1 METLYLIIL
10 KHPKLSWNWKTGDIF
25 WIDNRQV
32 MHSRNH
38 FTGPRKVLASL
49 WVRHQDEV
57 FGPQMIGC
65 LERKPNY
72 LDLYLIHFPISLDY
86 LSLDQKYPP
95 EWVNLNQKMVLQPQD
110 LSETWKAMEELYRQK
125 LVKSIGV
132 SNFNSSLLRQIIN
145 SSSIPPEAIQIELHP
160 YLSQE
165 RMLTMCRQLQ
175 IPVIAYS
182 PLGAKSYIELEMATS
197 LQDLCSHQII
207 LQLSQQHGKS
217 PVQILLRWAIQ
228 RKTIPICKSSSEKHM
243 IENLDIF
250 DFSLSLGEMESIG
263 DLNQNL
269 RFNDPGKFCLEAFGT
284 FCPIYD

>member
-1 METLYLIIL
+1 
-10 KHPKLSWNWKTGDIF
+10 
-25 WIDNRQV
+25 
-32 MHSRNH
+32 
-38 FTGPRKVLASL
+38 
-49 WVRHQDEV
+49 
-57 FGPQMIGC
+57 
-65 LERKPNY
+65 
-72 LDLYLIHFPISLDY
+72 
-86 LSLDQKYPP
+86 
-95 EWVNLNQKMVLQPQD
+95 MVLQPQD
-110 LSETWKAMEELYRQK
+110 LSETWKAMEELYQQK

-132 SNFNSSLLRQIIN
+132 SNFNSALLRQIIN

-182 PLGAKSYIELEMATS
+182 PLGAKSYIELEMATN

-250 DFSLSLGEMESIG
+250 DFSLSLGEMDSIR

-269 RFNDPGKFCLEAFGT
+269 RFNDPQKFCLEDFET
-284 FCPIYD
+284 LCPIYD